1 MRYSEGLPC
10 GKKRG
15 FTLIEVLVAVAIVGL
30 VTTGGFKLITLSL
43 RTLSEVKIEQELVNE
58 AQKIYLDFL
67 TREDMSDSG
76 EEDGVKWKVDTDS
89 IPVVDGLELT
99 FRRLTVEY
107 RDREM
112 LLYLPETR

>member
-1 MRYSEGLPC
+1 MPCSEG
-10 GKKRG
+10 RRDG
-15 FTLIEVLVAVAIVGL
+15 FTLIEVLVAIAIAGL

-58 AQKIYLDFL
+58 AQKVYLDFL
-67 TREDMSDSG
+67 TQEDMPDSG
-76 EEDGVKWKVDTDS
+76 EKDGVKWKVDTDS
-89 IPVVDGLELT
+89 VPVADGLELT

-112 LLYLPETR
+112 LLYLPDAR